1 MGKVERPYLMTP
13 GQVAQLLQ
21 CDPKTVTRWAKAGKM
36 RCIRTPG
43 GHRRFY
49 SDDVARILRGE

>member
-1 MGKVERPYLMTP
+1 MARVQRPHLMTP
-13 GQVAQLLQ
+13 GQVASLLQ
-21 CDPKTVTRWAKAGKM
+21 CDPKTVTRWAKAGKL

-49 SDDVARILRGE
+49 SDDVAKILRGE